1 MTRGSSSSSRHFAP
15 VGPLRSVAYRLLWGC
30 SNGLQQAAN
39 ACLYLA
45 AGLLRWN
52 DLMTASRIRWRDY
65 GLSADDFSIGLEPWE
80 RRLYSDLLRPSD
92 RVLLVGCGTGRDLVG
107 LLELGYGV
115 TGLEQ
120 VPELVE
126 LARAN
131 VARSGMV
138 AEVLTGG
145 VEAVELG
152 TGYDAVIFSPGVY
165 SCLHQS
171 ASRVALLARIK
182 ACLCP
187 EGRILISYYGFTPRS
202 PLSIHLT
209 RMTARLTR
217 ADWRPENGDSFSR
230 DAKTSQILRYE
241 HLFRH
246 GEVAHECAAAELEV
260 IQDGVIWTPF
270 HCAVAVQRP

>member
-1 MTRGSSSSSRHFAP
+1 MIS
-15 VGPLRSVAYRLLWGC
+15 
-30 SNGLQQAAN
+30 
-39 ACLYLA
+39 LA
-45 AGLLRWN
+45 
-52 DLMTASRIRWRDY
+52 ASRIRWRDY
-65 GLSADDFSIGLEPWE
+65 GFSADDFSIGLEPWE

-107 LLELGYGV
+107 LLELGYSV

-126 LARAN
+126 LARGN
-131 VARSGMV
+131 LARRGMV

-187 EGRILISYYGFTPRS
+187 EGRILISYYGLTPRS
-202 PLSIHLT
+202 PLSVHLT
-209 RMTARLTR
+209 RMTARLTG
-217 ADWRPENGDSFSR
+217 ADWRPESGDSFSR
-230 DAKTSQILRYE
+230 DAKASQILRYE
-241 HLFRH
+241 HLFRP
-246 GEVAHECAAAELEV
+246 GEVAHECAAAEL
-260 IQDGVIWTPF
+260 QGDPGRGHLDALSLCRRGAGVLS
-270 HCAVAVQRP
+270 RPRNEGISAPRCR